1 VSPRAFGLVEV
12 DRRPDDWTERYRP
25 ATLSEM
31 EGNGD
36 KVRRVRLWLESWS
49 AESLPKKRGLLLSG
63 PPGVGKTTLAHAL
76 ARERGWTVVELNASE
91 QRNAA
96 AIRGSATRGSQHIS
110 LDQYAT
116 NSTAPGRTVILL
128 DEVDHLS
135 GGFAKISEDRI
146 QKTMSPDEDGPA
158 LRGDSGGKAE
168 LLNLLSN
175 TNHPVIMTCNDPM
188 KLWGKGGNWR
198 SNRDRVLR
206 VSENVTFER
215 VDRSDLRRIALRVLD
230 SEGIGIDP
238 ESLDALIDGNPGDLR
253 ALVRDLQSLSNV
265 VDGHI
270 DMSSVD
276 DLSDAVLRDSQVNV
290 FKSLKRA
297 YLAPSGASVSEIVRN
312 SDKDPDEMLAWFAWN
327 NQSIM
332 TGSGLEEIS
341 GAMCRS
347 DSFLAT
353 KYSNRAFR
361 SWYWG
366 SALPAQAIAAVST
379 EKTGNDVYVSFPDFL
394 RRGGESWRTGGVI
407 SRLSESLGTSRSSIR
422 DDLWPTLLAIHNPS
436 LGGAEGDFSVA
447 KKIGLVAEDHL
458 AMHGIPKSSKSGKA
472 IVKAFEGEES
482 RQDDEILVVED
493 SENNIVDDSQPT
505 LDRFG

>member
-1 VSPRAFGLVEV
+1 VSPMTFRLVEE
-12 DRRPDDWTERYRP
+12 DRSPDDWTERYRP
-25 ATLSEM
+25 TALSEM
-31 EGNGD
+31 EGNSD
-36 KVRRVRLWLESWS
+36 KVRRVRLWLENWS
-49 AESLPKKRGLLLSG
+49 AGNLPKKRGLLLSG
-63 PPGVGKTTLAHAL
+63 PPGVGKTTLAYAL

-96 AIRGSATRGSQHIS
+96 AIRASATRGSQHIS
-110 LDQYAT
+110 LDQFAT
-116 NSTAPGRTVILL
+116 NSAPSGRTVILL

-146 QKTMSPDEDGPA
+146 QKTMSSDEDGPV

-188 KLWGKGGNWR
+188 RLWGKGGNWR

-206 VSENVTFER
+206 VSENVRFER
-215 VDRSDLRRIALRVLD
+215 VDRSDLRSIALRVLD

-253 ALVRDLQSLSNV
+253 ALVSDLQSLSNV

-270 DMSSVD
+270 DMSAVD

-332 TGSGLEEIS
+332 TGSGLEAIS
-341 GAMCRS
+341 GAMCKS

-366 SALPAQAIAAVST
+366 SALPAQAIASVPT
-379 EKTGNDVYVSFPDFL
+379 TKTANEMYVNFPDFL
-394 RRGGESWRTGGVI
+394 RRGGESWRTGGII
-407 SRLSESLGTSRSSIR
+407 SRLSESFGTSRSSIR

-447 KKIGLVAEDHL
+447 KKIGLEVEDHL
-458 AMHGIPKSSKSGKA
+458 AMHGISKSSKSGKA
-472 IVKAFEGEES
+472 IVKAFEGEEL
-482 RQDDEILVVED
+482 RRKDKIL
-493 SENNIVDDSQPT
+493 IVDDAKQESGDGPQPT
-505 LDRFG
+505 LERFG

>member
-1 VSPRAFGLVEV
+1 MSPRTFGLVEA

-25 ATLSEM
+25 STLSEM

-36 KVRRVRLWLESWS
+36 KVRRVRLWLESWVS
-49 AESLPKKRGLLLSG
+49 GNLPKKRGLLLSG

-76 ARERGWTVVELNASE
+76 ANERGWGVVELNASE

-96 AIRGSATRGSQHIS
+96 AIRSSATRGSQNFS
-110 LDQYAT
+110 LDQFAT
-116 NSTAPGRTVILL
+116 NSAPTGRTVILL

-135 GGFAKISEDRI
+135 GGFAKVSEDRI
-146 QKTMSPDEDGPA
+146 LKTISSERDGPV

-168 LLNLLSN
+168 LLNLLSK

-188 KLWGKGGNWR
+188 RLWGKGGNWR

-206 VSENVTFER
+206 ACENVTFER
-215 VDRSDLRRIALRVLD
+215 VSRSDLRRIALRVLD

-270 DMSSVD
+270 GMSAVIG
-276 DLSDAVLRDSQVNV
+276 LSEAVLRDSQVNV
-290 FKSLKRA
+290 FKSLRRA
-297 YLAPSGASVSEIVRN
+297 YLSPTGESVSEIVRN

-332 TGSGLEEIS
+332 TGAGLEAIS
-341 GAMCRS
+341 GAMCKS
-347 DSFLAT
+347 DSFLAA

-379 EKTGNDVYVSFPDFL
+379 AKTGNGIYVSFPEFL
-394 RRGGESWRTGGVI
+394 RRGGETWRTGGVI
-407 SRLSESLGTSRSSIR
+407 SKLSESFGTSRSSIR

-436 LGGAEGDFSVA
+436 LGGADDDFSVA
-447 KKIGLVAEDHL
+447 KKIGLDAEDHL
-458 AMHGIPKSSKSGKA
+458 AMHGIPKSSKEGKA
-472 IVKAFEGEES
+472 IVKEFESEELGI
-482 RQDDEILVVED
+482 EEVVVVED
-493 SENNIVDDSQPT
+493 SKLEGGEDDQPT

>member
-1 VSPRAFGLVEV
+1 MSPSAYSLVDVEMT
-12 DRRPDDWTERYRP
+12 PDDWTERYRP
-25 ATLSEM
+25 TTLSEM

-36 KVRRVRLWLESWS
+36 KIRRVRLWLESWS
-49 AESLPKKRGLLLSG
+49 DGKLPKKRGLLLTG

-76 ARERGWTVVELNASE
+76 AKERGWTVVELNASE

-96 AIRGSATRGSQHIS
+96 AIRSSATRGSQHIS
-110 LDQYAT
+110 LDQFAT
-116 NSTAPGRTVILL
+116 NSNPNGRKVILL

-135 GGFAKISEDRI
+135 GGFAKVSEDRI
-146 QKTMSPDEDGPA
+146 EKTMISDEDGPV
-158 LRGDSGGKAE
+158 LKGDSGGKAE

-188 KLWGKGGNWR
+188 KLWGRGRNWR

-206 VSENVTFER
+206 SSENVTFER

-238 ESLDALIDGNPGDLR
+238 ESLDALIFDNPGDLR
-253 ALVRDLQSLSNV
+253 ALVRDLQSLSSV

-270 DMSSVD
+270 DLNAVD
-276 DLSDAVLRDSQVNV
+276 DLSNAVLRDSQVNV
-290 FKSLKRA
+290 FKSLKKA
-297 YLAPSGASVSEIVRN
+297 YLSSSGARVSEIVRN

-332 TGSGLEEIS
+332 TSASLGEIS
-341 GAMCRS
+341 RAMCSS

-353 KYSNRAFR
+353 KFTNRAFR

-379 EKTGNDVYVSFPDFL
+379 KKEGSEVHVSFPDFL

-407 SRLSESLGTSRSSIR
+407 SRLSETFGASRSSIR
-422 DDLWPTLLAIHNPS
+422 EDLWPILLAIHNPS
-436 LGGAEGDFSVA
+436 LGGSEDDFTVA
-447 KKIGLVAEDHL
+447 KKIGLEAEDHL
-458 AMHGIPKSSKSGKA
+458 AMHGIPKSQKKA
-472 IVKAFEGEES
+472 KEILKAFEEGLEEI
-482 RQDDEILVVED
+482 DEILIVNEVEQRSRD
-493 SENNIVDDSQPT
+493 ENQPT